1 MRLTF
6 FTLLLLS
13 IVGFVSCRKSG
24 DNIDIK
30 QYDAQQIQAYIAANG
45 ITGMQ
50 QDTTGHDSTG
60 TYYKIIDQGTGPAL
74 GYADSISYV
83 YTIKSFDGK
92 FSVQDTV
99 LNHVAVPLGH
109 VVPNGLQLGIHNLL
123 KYRGGKMRILVPSH
137 LAYGERGVG
146 TGSVT
151 LTNVRIAGNQCLD
164 YTIYIVPNQKAYDDL
179 VIKNYMTANSL
190 TGYTKTAD
198 GLYYKITTPGT
209 GANVNNNSIV
219 TVNYVGKLMNNE
231 VFNDFSTTTAS
242 FGDLLNGYS
251 TGFVEGLKL
260 INSGGAISLIIPS
273 HLAYGSAGNSGSTP
287 AIPANACL
295 RFDVSNVAITNF

>member
-24 DNIDIK
+24 DNVDIK
-30 QYDAQQIQAYIAANG
+30 QYDAQQIQSYIAANG

-60 TYYKIIDQGTGPAL
+60 TYYKIIDQGSGPAL

-99 LNHVAVPLGH
+99 LNHVDLPLGH

-123 KYRGGKMRILVPSH
+123 KYRGGKMRILIPSH
-137 LAYGERGVG
+137 LGYGEKGVG

-151 LTNVRIAGNQCLD
+151 LTDARIAGNQCLD
-164 YTIYIVPNQKAYDDL
+164 YTVYIVPNQVAYDDL
-179 VIKNYMTANSL
+179 
-190 TGYTKTAD
+190 
-198 GLYYKITTPGT
+198 
-209 GANVNNNSIV
+209 
-219 TVNYVGKLMNNE
+219 
-231 VFNDFSTTTAS
+231 
-242 FGDLLNGYS
+242 
-251 TGFVEGLKL
+251 
-260 INSGGAISLIIPS
+260 
-273 HLAYGSAGNSGSTP
+273 
-287 AIPANACL
+287 
-295 RFDVSNVAITNF
+295 